1 MRARRRV
8 GRGEQMLTREYVLVF
23 LVAAV
28 LAAGG
33 AMVMTARAQ
42 PAAPP
47 TPTIA
52 GDQAAEVAR
61 LKDEIERLKSLV
73 PDQSHVMKDIAYH
86 FSNLWFAAGAQNWPL
101 AGFYL
106 NETRS
111 HLRWAVR
118 VRPVRRTTTG
128 EVDLRPILDGFDRA
142 LLTVMQ
148 KTIEARDPAA
158 FAKAYRDALSGCYAC
173 HQASEKPY
181 LRPRVPDAPEGRM
194 IEFSPSGSG
203 G

>member
-1 MRARRRV
+1 MRAREWMPIV
-8 GRGEQMLTREYVLVF
+8 V
-23 LVAAV
+23 VAAA
-28 LAAGG
+28 LTAGELTP
-33 AMVMTARAQ
+33 AARAQ
-42 PAAPP
+42 SAATPAPSA
-47 TPTIA
+47 A

-73 PDQSHVMKDIAYH
+73 PDQSHIMKDIAYH
-86 FSNLWFAAGAQNWPL
+86 FSNLWFAGGAQNWPL

-118 VRPVRRTTTG
+118 VRPVRRTSTG
-128 EVDLRPILDGFDRA
+128 ELDLRPILDGFDRS
-142 LLTVMQ
+142 LLTAVQ
-148 KTIEARDPAA
+148 RTLETRDPGG
-158 FAKAYRDALSGCYAC
+158 FAKAYRDALSGCLAC
-173 HQASEKPY
+173 HQASEKPF

-194 IEFSPSGSG
+194 IEFSSSGSG

>member
-1 MRARRRV
+1 MLARECSL
-8 GRGEQMLTREYVLVF
+8 GF
-23 LVAAV
+23 LVAVV
-28 LAAGG
+28 LLSGG
-33 AMVMTARAQ
+33 VAPPVTAQ
-42 PAAPP
+42 PAGPS
-47 TPTIA
+47 TPSAA
-52 GDQAAEVAR
+52 GDQSAEVAR

-86 FSNLWFAAGAQNWPL
+86 FSNLWFAGTARNWPL

-118 VRPVRRTTTG
+118 VRPVRRTSTG
-128 EVDLRPILDGFDRA
+128 EIDLRPILDGFERS
-142 LLTVMQ
+142 LLTTVQ
-148 KTIEARDPAA
+148 KTIDSRDPAA
-158 FAKAYRDALSGCYAC
+158 FAKAYRDALAGCYAC

-181 LRPRVPDAPEGRM
+181 LRPRVPEAPEGRM
-194 IEFSPSGSG
+194 IEFSPAGSG

>member
-1 MRARRRV
+1 MRAREWLLV
-8 GRGEQMLTREYVLVF
+8 VIVVLSPGSVPPT
-23 LVAAV
+23 VS
-28 LAAGG
+28 
-33 AMVMTARAQ
+33 AQ

-47 TPTIA
+47 PPGVA
-52 GDQAAEVAR
+52 NDQAAEVAS

-73 PDQSHVMKDIAYH
+73 PDQSHIMKDIAYH
-86 FSNLWFAAGAQNWPL
+86 FSNLWFAGGAQNWPL

-128 EVDLRPILDGFDRA
+128 EIDLRPILDGFDRS
-142 LLTVMQ
+142 LLTAVQ
-148 KTIEARDPAA
+148 RTIETRDPAG
-158 FAKAYRDALSGCYAC
+158 FAKTYRDALSGCLAC
-173 HQASEKPY
+173 HQASEKPF

>member
-1 MRARRRV
+1 MRTRKWVRV
-8 GRGEQMLTREYVLVF
+8 VV
-23 LVAAV
+23 VATA

-33 AMVMTARAQ
+33 VTPAGRAQ

-47 TPTIA
+47 PPGAA

-86 FSNLWFAAGAQNWPL
+86 FSNLWFAGRARNWPL

-118 VRPVRRTTTG
+118 VRPVRRTSTG
-128 EVDLRPILDGFDRA
+128 ELDLRPILDGFERS
-142 LLTVMQ
+142 LLTSVQ
-148 KTIEARDPAA
+148 KTIESRDPAA
-158 FAKAYRDALSGCYAC
+158 FAKAYREALSGCLAC
-173 HQASEKPY
+173 HQASEKPF